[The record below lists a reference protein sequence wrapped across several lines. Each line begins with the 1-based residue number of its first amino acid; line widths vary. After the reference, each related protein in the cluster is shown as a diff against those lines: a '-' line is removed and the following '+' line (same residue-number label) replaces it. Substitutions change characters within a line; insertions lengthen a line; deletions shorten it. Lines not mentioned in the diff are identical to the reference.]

1 MAEPSPQGPSAV
13 VRQLKELWSQQSRAR
28 RVLAI
33 GLVLAVAAIVAV
45 SRLAGP
51 SDDWSVVADG
61 ASPDDNQE
69 LLAALEQRGLDVR
82 LRDGRVE
89 VPRDQLDRARATA
102 AAAGLPRVGKGFE
115 LFDGSHLG
123 QSSFTEQVNFRRA
136 LQGELARSIMALA
149 QVQGAR
155 VHLALGRR
163 SIFKEQEQ
171 GASASVAL
179 HLHPGQ
185 TLTAEQV
192 SGIRQLVAASVEGLR
207 ADSVVVVDHHGN
219 LLESAEPNA
228 AVKSAA
234 IEQSVTG
241 RVRSILER
249 VVGPGKAWVVTTAVI
264 DDREVS
270 ETQEV
275 FDHANPVLRS
285 ESRVVEGMD
294 PKVLDGV
301 GGVAGTRGN
310 LPGATPASGSGSES
324 PVATNGRVQE
334 TKNFE
339 ISRTVRQV
347 KSPEA
352 QLAKLYLA
360 VVVDYKT
367 GPDGKPQ
374 PRSGEELAQLTALA
388 RQAAGIDDARGD
400 KIDVRSIPFASE
412 PDQAADPAVTA
423 TPTSLLP
430 VPVPV
435 AIGAGV
441 GALVLL
447 SVAVLLLRRKR
458 TRNKLARG
466 TSLALPAPVAELER
480 ALDGRDRED
489 AGAPGLPGGLE
500 PHALPPGGSTR
511 DRVLAAVRS
520 DVDRAAEVLTAWLS
534 ETPSKPTPTKGAR
547 S

>member
-13 VRQLKELWSQQSRAR
+13 VRQLKELWSQQSRGR

-33 GLVLAVAAIVAV
+33 GLVLAIGAIVAI
-45 SRLAGP
+45 SRLAGS
-51 SDDWSVVADG
+51 SDEWSAVADG

-69 LLAALEQRGLDVR
+69 LLAVLEQRGLDVR
-82 LRDGRVE
+82 LRDGHVE
-89 VPRDQLDRARATA
+89 VPRELLDRARATA

-163 SIFKEQEQ
+163 SVFKEQEQ
-171 GASASVAL
+171 SASASVAL

-185 TLTAEQV
+185 TLDAEQV
-192 SGIRQLVAASVEGLR
+192 SGIRQLVAASVEGLHPE
-207 ADSVVVVDHHGN
+207 SVVIVDHHGN
-219 LLESAEPNA
+219 LLESAEPTA

-234 IEQSVTG
+234 IEQSVTS

-264 DDREVS
+264 DDRQVS

-294 PKVLDGV
+294 PSVLDGV

-310 LPGATPASGSGSES
+310 LPGATPAAGSGS
-324 PVATNGRVQE
+324 ATPASSNGRIQE

-360 VVVDYKT
+360 IVVDYKT

-374 PRSGEELAQLTALA
+374 PRTPEELAQLTSLA
-388 RQAAGIDDARGD
+388 RQAAGLDDSRGD
-400 KIDVRSIPFASE
+400 KIDVRSIPFAADPDQVSE
-412 PDQAADPAVTA
+412 PVVAAPPV
-423 TPTSLLP
+423 PLLP

-435 AIGAGV
+435 AIGAGA

-447 SVAVLLLRRKR
+447 ALAVLVLRRKR
-458 TRNKLARG
+458 RRNKLARG
-466 TSLALPAPVAELER
+466 TSLALPAPVADLER
-480 ALDGRDRED
+480 ALDGREREALD
-489 AGAPGLPGGLE
+489 APGLPAGIE
-500 PHALPPGGSTR
+500 SPALPPGGSTR

-520 DVDRAAEVLTAWLS
+520 DIDRAAEVLTAWLS